1 MRPLLASLLLA
12 AGGLY
17 AAFALHSYREECAA
31 RPCSSEASSRVATH
45 PEANLRVVRE
55 AIEGDDYSDPLLARL
70 ARAFEQAPASY
81 QPPLLLAAFYAN
93 RLENPETI
101 RRSFEA
107 ALARFPSNGRLHLT
121 YAEWLLTPRAT
132 APYRSYRDE
141 PDKSRAT
148 ALALDHLET
157 AAAFEPELTA
167 KVLDLLLRARVPV
180 SQWAARIPATDAA
193 MALLLHA
200 ADRAPADPDARR
212 KLLSDVLAR
221 ESTLELHRSV
231 AYYGE
236 RWHEGT
242 IAIEAAKQWR
252 EAALRDGH
260 GAECARATAAMVRYG
275 LDAGE
280 SERAYA
286 LLRDTLK
293 LMEERSL
300 PSEHAAEL
308 LRLVGE
314 DYLNRRQ
321 PAMAQAVFAEA
332 VTLSRYHVPARL
344 GLAGAYLATGDLDA
358 ARREIDQVLEI
369 DPSNAQARQRLEE
382 LERLSLRSP
391 GH

>member
-1 MRPLLASLLLA
+1 MRALLASLLVA

-17 AAFALHSYREECAA
+17 AFGALHSYREECAA
-31 RPCSSEASSRVATH
+31 RPCSIGAAARTATH
-45 PEANLRVVRE
+45 PEANLRAVRE
-55 AIEGDDYSDPLLARL
+55 AMDGNDYSDPLLPRIV
-70 ARAFEQAPASY
+70 RAFEQAPASY
-81 QPPLLLAAFYAN
+81 QPPLLMAAFYAN
-93 RLENPETI
+93 RLESPETI

-141 PDKSRAT
+141 PDGRKAT
-148 ALALDHLET
+148 AVALDHLET
-157 AAAFEPELTA
+157 AAVLEPELA
-167 KVLDLLLRARVPV
+167 KKVLDLLLRARVPV
-180 SQWAARIPATDAA
+180 SQWTVRIPATDDA
-193 MALLLHA
+193 MALLLQA
-200 ADRAPADPDARR
+200 VDRAPADPEARM
-212 KLLSDVLAR
+212 KLLGELLAR
-221 ESTLELHRSV
+221 EPALALHRSV

-236 RWHEGT
+236 RWGEES
-242 IAIEAAKQWR
+242 IAIEAARRWR
-252 EAALRDGH
+252 EAALREGL
-260 GAECARATAAMVRYG
+260 GAECARATAAMVRYR

-280 SERAYA
+280 NEGAYA
-286 LLRDTLK
+286 LLRDTLE

-300 PSEHAAEL
+300 PSEHAVEL

-321 PAMAQAVFAEA
+321 PAMAQAVFTEA

-358 ARREIDQVLEI
+358 ARREIDHVLEI
-369 DPSNAQARQRLEE
+369 EPSNAQARQRLEE
-382 LERLSLRSP
+382 LERMRLRSP